1 MGGRMLL
8 SQYSGLSL
16 SDLARHNC
24 IEHDASLGHWDVL
37 GSLEYAPDEPSQ
49 CLLAHL
55 LQHSSD
61 NATMSVYDFAAARVE
76 RESAYA
82 APPLDAVHSEIAR
95 GEMSMVLGIFGGR
108 DGRVPNDV
116 LKEWWERE
124 RFPAGYAPS
133 HEQTLLQTVRVSQEI
148 KSIMGQLQKTGMSR
162 KRAA

>member
-1 MGGRMLL
+1 MGGHILL

-16 SDLARHNC
+16 ADLARHNC
-24 IEHDASLGHWDVL
+24 IEHDASLGHWDAL

-61 NATMSVYDFAAARVE
+61 NATMSVRDFAAARVA
-76 RESAYA
+76 RESAYG
-82 APPLDAVHSEIAR
+82 APPLDAMHEEIAR
-95 GEMSMVLGIFGGR
+95 GEMSMVLGIFGDR

-124 RFPAGYAPS
+124 RFPAGYAPT
-133 HEQTLLQTVRVSQEI
+133 HEQTLLQTVRTSQKI
-148 KSIMGQLQKTGMSR
+148 RSAMGDMQKVGMSR